1 MKIKKSILTL
11 FLSLS
16 LLIFLPALSFAQY
29 DDSSGINSGN
39 HGLHLRGALGA
50 GQIFWGYI
58 SHGSSSGDLGTGA
71 GASINLAA
79 MYNYSLL
86 GLAFNLLSGNISDL
100 EWTDKEDNPPYD
112 EYTYK
117 STGSGHY
124 TVVDFKI
131 GAKVFT
137 EPGDMGYT
145 YLFVGKR
152 YWSSSR
158 KQETIEYGSNKDT
171 SSEERKAKGDGW
183 IYGFRDFSTLGMDDG
198 FAIAIQSG
206 LFLGKAPV
214 SKMSTNGADE
224 SYPVKDSVSLGM
236 ELGAGVAMQN
246 LGLSVIGGFRGE
258 INATTFKDSEAPSGD
273 ESIFGFGNIMFFV
286 EAGMMF

>member
-1 MKIKKSILTL
+1 MKIKKVIRSILPGVL
-11 FLSLS
+11 LMFLVPASL
-16 LLIFLPALSFAQY
+16 FAQY

-39 HGLHLRGALGA
+39 HGLHLRGSLGA

-71 GASINLAA
+71 GAAINLAA
-79 MYNYSLL
+79 MYNYSML
-86 GLAFNLLSGNISDL
+86 GLELNLLSGSINDL
-100 EWTDKEDNPPYD
+100 EWKDEDGGT

-117 STGSGHY
+117 STGTGHY
-124 TVVDFKI
+124 TVIDLKI
-131 GAKVFT
+131 GAKLFT

-145 YLFVGKR
+145 YIFAGKR

-158 KQETIEYGSNKDT
+158 KQETVEWGSFKDT

-183 IYGFRDFSTLGMDDG
+183 IYGFRDFSTLGMDEG

-214 SKMSTNGADE
+214 SKMSTDGADQ

-246 LGLSVIGGFRGE
+246 IGLSVIGGFRGE
-258 INATTFKDSEAPSGD
+258 INATVFNDSAAPTD
-273 ESIFGFGNIMFFV
+273 EESIFGFGNIMFFV

>member
-1 MKIKKSILTL
+1 MKIKKSVLTL

-16 LLIFLPALSFAQY
+16 LLILLPALSFAQY

-86 GLAFNLLSGNISDL
+86 GLEFNLLSGNINDL
-100 EWTDKEDNPPYD
+100 EWEDKDLAND

-117 STGSGHY
+117 STGSGNY
-124 TVVDFKI
+124 TVIDLKI

-145 YLFVGKR
+145 YFFAGKR
-152 YWSSSR
+152 FWSSSR
-158 KQETIEYGSNKDT
+158 KQESIEWGSNELT
-171 SSEERKAKGDGW
+171 STQKRKAKGDGW

-198 FAIAIQSG
+198 FAIAVQSG

-214 SKMSTNGADE
+214 SEMSTDGVDQ

-258 INATTFKDSEAPSGD
+258 INATTFKDSAAPSGD